1 MKTAKIK
8 IGILFI
14 LLIVVVTNLF
24 ISRKTTFKVINY
36 DVISYYAY
44 LPATFIYKDV
54 TLKFIEK
61 DWRYFGCKFW
71 VDTLAPH
78 KYMIRTTM
86 GISMLYSPFFF
97 AAHAYTKFTGQV
109 ADGYTPPYPIALIIS
124 SIFYFML
131 GLFFLSKFLLHY
143 FRPNIVVITLILI
156 SLGTNLFAFI
166 TMDAAMSHAYSFS
179 LIATLLY
186 VTREWYESGKFKY
199 AVYLGLL
206 GGLITLVRPTN
217 AIVALLV
224 VLFGISG
231 SGDLLIR
238 FNFYRKNYLHLLVI
252 VVLAFA
258 MWIPQMLYWHKIT
271 GQFLFN
277 SYDSSGGS
285 FYFGNPQII
294 NQLFAF
300 RKGLFIYTPLMLFAC
315 TGIIMLYKAHKNLF
329 WGVATFTAVNIYV
342 LSCWWAW
349 WFGGG
354 FGCRGYI
361 DSFAVMA
368 IGLAAFVDFVA
379 TKQRWIRMFFSV
391 LIGFF
396 VFLNLFQT
404 YQYYKGYLHYVAM
417 SKASYFAAFLD
428 PEPGKDYYD
437 NLVMPNYKNAKKGI
451 YYQDEK
457 TFREEFESKSEKDR
471 LLNYEKYIRSNAIYM
486 EAEKKKAAEKGIT
499 IDSMIK
505 LDARWLMNKDNED
518 AKKK

>member
-1 MKTAKIK
+1 
-8 IGILFI
+8 
-14 LLIVVVTNLF
+14 
-24 ISRKTTFKVINY
+24 
-36 DVISYYAY
+36 
-44 LPATFIYKDV
+44 
-54 TLKFIEK
+54 
-61 DWRYFGCKFW
+61 
-71 VDTLAPH
+71 
-78 KYMIRTTM
+78 
-86 GISMLYSPFFF
+86 
-97 AAHAYTKFTGQV
+97 
-109 ADGYTPPYPIALIIS
+109 
-124 SIFYFML
+124 
-131 GLFFLSKFLLHY
+131 
-143 FRPNIVVITLILI
+143 
-156 SLGTNLFAFI
+156 
-166 TMDAAMSHAYSFS
+166 
-179 LIATLLY
+179 
-186 VTREWYESGKFKY
+186 
-199 AVYLGLL
+199 
-206 GGLITLVRPTN
+206 
-217 AIVALLV
+217 
-224 VLFGISG
+224 
-231 SGDLLIR
+231 
-238 FNFYRKNYLHLLVI
+238 
-252 VVLAFA
+252 
-258 MWIPQMLYWHKIT
+258 
-271 GQFLFN
+271 
-277 SYDSSGGS
+277 
-285 FYFGNPQII
+285 
-294 NQLFAF
+294 
-300 RKGLFIYTPLMLFAC
+300 MLFAC

-379 TKQRWIRMFFSV
+379 AKQRWIRVFFSV